1 MIFCNIREVLINSM
15 SNHILVSSSHC
26 LRYSTFNGYGVTVL
40 N

>member
-15 SNHILVSSSHC
+15 CNHILVSSSHC
-26 LRYSTFNGYGVTVL
+26 LRHRTLNRYGVTVL